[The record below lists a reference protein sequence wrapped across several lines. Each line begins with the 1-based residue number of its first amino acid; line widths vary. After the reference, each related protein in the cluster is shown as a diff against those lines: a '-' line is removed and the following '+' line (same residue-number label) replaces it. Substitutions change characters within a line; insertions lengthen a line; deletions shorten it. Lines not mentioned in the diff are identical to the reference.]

1 MKLSEMSTDKAME
14 VMANML
20 PAISRVM
27 ANKKV
32 AVLFAPDNGKETDG
46 IKFFFDMAMT
56 LLKECKDDAAE
67 IIGILCEKTAEQ
79 VKKQNFL
86 VTAKDIMGC
95 YDKELADF
103 FTSFKRSRP
112 GS

>member
-1 MKLSEMSTDKAME
+1 MKLSEMSTDKALE

-20 PAISRVM
+20 PAVSRVM
-27 ANKKV
+27 SNEKV
-32 AVLFAPDNGKETDG
+32 AALFAPDKDKEQNG
-46 IKFFFDMAMT
+46 IKFFFDLAVV

-67 IIGILCEKTAEQ
+67 IIGALCGKTAEQ
-79 VKKQNFL
+79 VKKQNIL

-103 FTSFKRSRP
+103 FSSFKPTRQES
-112 GS
+112 

>member
-1 MKLSEMSTDKAME
+1 MKLSEMSTDKAMA

-20 PAISRVM
+20 PAVSRM
-27 ANKKV
+27 MSNEKV
-32 AVLFAPDNGKETDG
+32 AALFAPDKDKEENG

-56 LLKECKDDAAE
+56 LLKECKDDAVE
-67 IIGILCEKTAEQ
+67 IIGVLCDKTAEQ
-79 VKKQNFL
+79 VKKQNIL

-112 GS
+112 VS